1 MAVHA
6 ALPLVYGQVPLQ
18 WCWAH
23 KVRNALN
30 HMRKADQQAVKLAL
44 QQISHALN
52 LREAKQAAR
61 LSKGSGLS
69 DPITF
74 GLVDIS
80 ETVFEARS
88 GGPPD
93 DQCHRAPIQRGQKT
107 HAAYGNIQ

>member
-1 MAVHA
+1 
-6 ALPLVYGQVPLQ
+6 
-18 WCWAH
+18 
-23 KVRNALN
+23 
-30 HMRKADQQAVKLAL
+30 MRKADQQAVKLAL